1 MALVKLAS
9 RLTSVHY
16 EVGVN
21 SSLLLGKELTN
32 LQKKLF
38 PSVDTLF
45 MREES
50 ILLEDMWYLP
60 YLEWDFLV
68 TSSFL
73 YIDKVSTV
81 AKPHHRIWRLE
92 ESTSSLLI
100 ASQQGQPSFCL
111 RTFSGCNFQ
120 NYGGWLTRGRTSQA
134 ICCWV
139 NIRWCCL
146 KDA

>member
-50 ILLEDMWYLP
+50 ILLEDM
-60 YLEWDFLV
+60 
-68 TSSFL
+68 
-73 YIDKVSTV
+73 
-81 AKPHHRIWRLE
+81 
-92 ESTSSLLI
+92 
-100 ASQQGQPSFCL
+100 
-111 RTFSGCNFQ
+111 
-120 NYGGWLTRGRTSQA
+120 
-134 ICCWV
+134 
-139 NIRWCCL
+139 
-146 KDA
+146 